1 MLLFDIDNFKKL
13 NDSYGHDFGD
23 KVLSIVGKIL
33 KTIKNKEINIYRIDG
48 EEFSIIFTNLNKKFC
63 IDICK
68 YVRKSIENIK

>member
-33 KTIKNKEINIYRIDG
+33 KTIKNKEINIYRIGG
-48 EEFSIIFTNLNKKFC
+48 EEFSIIFTNLNKKLC

-68 YVRKSIENIK
+68 YVHKSIENIK